1 MVDLRFVMCPKIS
14 PEFLPPLLLAIL
26 VVLVPACSKPDK
38 PQAGMDANVAYYT
51 CGMHPW
57 IRSHHAG
64 DTCPI
69 CGMDLVPVMKP
80 GHEQA
85 SGPSK
90 LSAAVSNDPSEFF
103 IPPAQQQLIGVTYAN
118 VATRTLDA
126 SIRVPGTV
134 EPQKELRWDCV
145 THVDDGY
152 VHQLK
157 VFTAGDTVEKGQP
170 LMDLYSPCFLE
181 AEGKFIALLRKRDE
195 AGPAAA
201 KAEADRDLTV
211 ARTQLAEL
219 GVPDEQI
226 ADLEQTRMARGYI
239 DVIAPVAGML
249 TALPVNQGQRVRAG
263 TQLAV
268 VVDPS
273 MVWVWAQLQQ
283 DDLPRMAHEAF
294 CTVSC
299 SSLPGVVYHGKIAV
313 FDHDLD
319 PVSRTAR
326 MGILL
331 DNSDNRLHPNMYVDI
346 EMPLNSY
353 TGLAVPASA
362 VLPMGE
368 HDLVFVDRGEGRL
381 EPRSVQLGA
390 RYGDFY
396 AVERGLREGERVV
409 NSANF
414 LVDAESKIQGVVQS
428 W

>member
-1 MVDLRFVMCPKIS
+1 MSPKIS
-14 PEFLPPLLLAIL
+14 PGFLPLLLLAIL
-26 VVLVPACSKPDK
+26 VALAPACSKPSK
-38 PQAGMDANVAYYT
+38 PETGMDANVAYYT

-57 IRSHHAG
+57 VRSLHAG

-69 CGMDLVPVMKP
+69 CGMNLVPVMKP

-85 SGPSK
+85 NASSK
-90 LSAAVSNDPSEFF
+90 PSAAESNGPSEFF
-103 IPPAQQQLIGVTYAN
+103 IPPAQQQLIGVTYAT
-118 VATRTLDA
+118 VDTRTLEA
-126 SIRVPGTV
+126 SILVPGTV
-134 EPQKELRWDCV
+134 ESQKEQRWDCV

-157 VFTAGDTVEKGQP
+157 IFTAGDTVNKGQP
-170 LMDLYSPCFLE
+170 LMDLYSPSFLE
-181 AEGKFIALLRKRDE
+181 AQSKFIALLQKRDE
-195 AGPAAA
+195 TGPASP
-201 KAEADRDLTV
+201 KAEADRDLAA
-211 ARTQLAEL
+211 ARAQLVEL

-283 DDLPRMAHEAF
+283 DDLPRLDHEAF

-299 SSLPGVVYHGKIAV
+299 SSLPGVVYHGKIAI

-331 DNSDNRLHPNMYVDI
+331 DNSDNQLHPNMYVDV
-346 EMPLNSY
+346 EVPLSSY
-353 TGLAVPASA
+353 SGLAVPATA

-381 EPRSVQLGA
+381 EPRLVQLGA

-396 AVERGLREGERVV
+396 AVEHGLSEGQRVV

-414 LVDAESKIQGVVQS
+414 LVDAESKVQGVAQS